1 MKLTRASCYAL
12 QALIHMAAMKDNPIV
27 ASHLVA
33 QARGI
38 PEQFVLKVLHPLV
51 ARGVLLSL
59 KGPNGGYR
67 LAKPAKAITLL
78 EIVEAEDG
86 PVRGL
91 VPEVAGGEKLNRRL
105 AEVCDAAA
113 DMTRKELARV
123 RLADLAAGR
132 DH

>member
-1 MKLTRASCYAL
+1 MKLSYASAYAL
-12 QALIHMAAMKDNPIV
+12 QALIHMAALKDNPIV

-38 PEQFVLKVLHPLV
+38 PERFALKVLKPLV
-51 ARGVLLSL
+51 ARGILQSL

-91 VPEVAGGEKLNRRL
+91 APEIGGGEKLNRRL

-113 DMTRKELARV
+113 DLTRKELAKV
-123 RLADLAAGR
+123 RLADLAGA
-132 DH
+132 D